1 MWLGEELQMACMMQ
15 IGEFEADINAAM
27 LRLGTLNVRIDKEAV
42 DLLNCLAV
50 GPLDLATMFAN
61 APGVP
66 QTLMHGI
73 VIPTVSASCD
83 AQVTTLRGEL
93 QGLADDI
100 GSRLAF
106 EAWLMGEVETCVMD
120 LQTAFEMAL
129 ASNMNQ
135 LPAAQSSV
143 DTKLAELKEV
153 IGTMMES
160 DDAFRQRMRDEF
172 DPLFA
177 MVPPGVTIVP
187 PNPDITE
194 LNRVLPAGAAPSAV
208 AARAAL
214 QQFYDDLVENLTFA
228 MWLMDKKQAEC
239 QAIDAMFDSLLDS
252 PRRDAVDD
260 DIIRLLADLKVSRA
274 NSPLETDSAFG
285 ARMRQEM
292 EDALT
297 ANSH

>member
-1 MWLGEELQMACMMQ
+1 
-15 IGEFEADINAAM
+15 
-27 LRLGTLNVRIDKEAV
+27 
-42 DLLNCLAV
+42 
-50 GPLDLATMFAN
+50 
-61 APGVP
+61 
-66 QTLMHGI
+66 
-73 VIPTVSASCD
+73 
-83 AQVTTLRGEL
+83 
-93 QGLADDI
+93 
-100 GSRLAF
+100 
-106 EAWLMGEVETCVMD
+106 MGEVETCVMD

-285 ARMRQEM
+285 ARMRGDM

-297 ANSH
+297 ANTH